1 MLTERSHEAERPE
14 SRTTDGNEPPAPAPS
29 PRPPYPSDNTPRTLQ
44 NPPRLHTPRSATL
57 AERRLRRS
65 HVPPHRTA
73 DLAGGGVA
81 VSPAHFAY
89 TSKPSA
95 IISVHFPVRDIRPQ
109 DLERL
114 ASGEEP
120 PHFEPGF
127 DLVFSLG
134 LIYHLADPYKVL
146 VGEDNWRLPSARTMS
161 SLERAAITV
170 GQPTSRR
177 PTAAGRPS
185 TTAREVCQIRE
196 AEPAPTRSGFT
207 KSTWSTSFWRP
218 AAPRV
223 DVLCKDVQ
231 SWHQHVT
238 ILAS

>member
-1 MLTERSHEAERPE
+1 MMA
-14 SRTTDGNEPPAPAPS
+14 DGFDVYAKCAGETA
-29 PRPPYPSDNTPRTLQ
+29 TP
-44 NPPRLHTPRSATL
+44 
-57 AERRLRRS
+57 
-65 HVPPHRTA
+65 
-73 DLAGGGVA
+73 
-81 VSPAHFAY
+81 
-89 TSKPSA
+89 
-95 IISVHFPVRDIRPQ
+95 DIRPQ